1 MSAASWLR
9 SKGLVDITEDTKV
22 LFVTNNEGK
31 KYAEQGLPERRA
43 VEWLN
48 QFGEAQIR

>member
-1 MSAASWLR
+1 M
-9 SKGLVDITEDTKV
+9 SKGR
-22 LFVTNNEGK
+22 

-48 QFGEAQIR
+48 QIGEAVIDELPLDDNEKKGSYWVA